1 MRFFFAF
8 GGMVCDF
15 RIIGVTATLRN
26 AISGLYDTIPSMMS
40 YPRSRSA
47 SGRSGHG
54 VAGATLPR
62 PDRMKSPE
70 PAMRRLRRIHR
81 SQPAIEVG
89 DRFAFHRDE
98 LTHARCNRIL
108 LTRVLGID
116 GAPTAQFVGVVDPP
130 VDALGEHGRVLGFE
144 Q

>member
-26 AISGLYDTIPSMMS
+26 AISGLNDTIPSMMS

-47 SGRSGHG
+47 SDRSGQG

-62 PDRMKSPE
+62 PDRMKPSE

-98 LTHARCNRIL
+98 LTHA
-108 LTRVLGID
+108 
-116 GAPTAQFVGVVDPP
+116 
-130 VDALGEHGRVLGFE
+130 
-144 Q
+144 